1 MLKGSFWS
9 VCISVHFCRYFRV
22 IYSQSLDVLLQI
34 AGTGVLAIG
43 IWLRLDPKTKS
54 LFEGDNSP
62 YIFYTGQY
70 GFLCVAA
77 CEDQPVKV
85 KRVCCRCVHP
95 HCGRRADD
103 GCWFFWMLWCHPGVP
118 LHAGIGNPPHYILKY
133 HYFVVLWCYQPWCL
147 TVVVFS
153 PQFFF
158 FLLVIFAVEV
168 AAGIWGFSNQTKVG
182 VSNAQCT
189 RKHTDGAPNSSY
201 YDCVH
206 RLLTI

>member
-1 MLKGSFWS
+1 MFYCRLQGQASWLLESGWGLIPRLKACLKEIIHLTSSTQVGMF
-9 VCISVHFCRYFRV
+9 F
-22 IYSQSLDVLLQI
+22 
-34 AGTGVLAIG
+34 
-43 IWLRLDPKTKS
+43 
-54 LFEGDNSP
+54 
-62 YIFYTGQY
+62 
-70 GFLCVAA
+70 FLCVAA
-77 CEDQPVKV
+77 CDDQPVKV

>member
-1 MLKGSFWS
+1 MFYCRLQGQASWLLESGWGLIPRLKACLKEIIHLTSSTQVSMVF
-9 VCISVHFCRYFRV
+9 
-22 IYSQSLDVLLQI
+22 
-34 AGTGVLAIG
+34 
-43 IWLRLDPKTKS
+43 
-54 LFEGDNSP
+54 
-62 YIFYTGQY
+62 
-70 GFLCVAA
+70 FLCVAA
-77 CEDQPVKV
+77 CDDQPVKV

-189 RKHTDGAPNSSY
+189 CKHTDGAPNSSY